1 MKKEVIVRP
10 KKWLLLSLY
19 TVGPLSIFICTYVL
33 IQLFVV
39 GTNEPFA
46 FKVILSAVCTL
57 AIVVIALQLPT
68 YHRFNIV
75 FSRDGIF
82 QNGIISK
89 KLAYNEI
96 EKVIVRSAGV
106 EIYGDNYFN
115 NITIGDLY
123 INYEEAADFLA
134 EMVKDR
140 RDIYITGNRT
150 FVQSFKNPG

>member
-1 MKKEVIVRP
+1 MTKKEVIIRP

-19 TVGPLSIFICTYVL
+19 TLGPLSMFICGYVL
-33 IQLFVV
+33 VQLFVV

-57 AIVVIALQLPT
+57 AIVVIAIQLPT

-89 KLAYNEI
+89 KLTYDDI
-96 EKVIVRSAGV
+96 EKVVVRSAGV

-123 INYEEAADFLA
+123 INYEEAAEFLA
-134 EMVKDR
+134 NMVKDR
-140 RDIYITGNRT
+140 KDVYITGNRT
-150 FVQSFKNPG
+150 YVQEFAG

>member
-1 MKKEVIVRP
+1 MTKKEVIVRP

-19 TVGPLSIFICTYVL
+19 TLGPLSMFICGYVL
-33 IQLFVV
+33 VQLFVV

-57 AIVVIALQLPT
+57 AIVVIAIQLPT

-89 KLAYNEI
+89 KLTYDDI
-96 EKVIVRSAGV
+96 EKVVVRSAGV

-134 EMVKDR
+134 NMVKDR
-140 RDIYITGNRT
+140 KDVYITGNRT
-150 FVQSFKNPG
+150 YIQEFAG